1 MIEYHEDQGRGGGAV
16 RTVACPFC
24 GTRID
29 GNLPHHLRVAC
40 EATQAARGR
49 S

>member
-24 GTRID
+24 GAAIGGRTGSD
-29 GNLPHHLRVAC
+29 LPHHLRIECDANP
-40 EATQAARGR
+40 
-49 S
+49 